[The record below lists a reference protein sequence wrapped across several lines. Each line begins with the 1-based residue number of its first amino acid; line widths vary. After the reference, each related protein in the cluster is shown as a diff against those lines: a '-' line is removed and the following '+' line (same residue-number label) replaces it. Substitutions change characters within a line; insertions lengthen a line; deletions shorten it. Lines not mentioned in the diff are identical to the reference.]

1 MSTFNSRQ
9 RKTASVVGILV
20 LLIPIVLLGM
30 PASGRDS
37 GGGGMLAQL
46 RSEHDLGE
54 SDLGQI
60 DPTSSTMSFVLLGM
74 RGIAVNMLHLQ
85 IDDYKTRKEWAL
97 MRSTTEAA
105 ITLQPHYIA
114 VWRYLGWNL
123 SWNVSAE
130 WDAVPDRY
138 FWVKEG
144 GKFYQRGTRRNDTV
158 PELTYETGRVWGQKI
173 GMSDEWRYFREYF
186 KTDPDSRTFPNGVD
200 ADINPNQLD
209 NYLVAKEWFEESNT
223 REENRTQHIMARTL
237 FRSQAARSQLSYAD
251 ALQRDVRF
259 ITASR
264 FRDDAASDEE
274 AEEKAYAA
282 RQGNFALARQ
292 EWGEGFREWTERFG
306 QEEFQ
311 VVGLAKQVLFRLEAD
326 EDDVRELAERQK
338 DLGITERE
346 IRTAIDSYQKM
357 VNYNYWRTR
366 SQAEA
371 DESTGTSEAHRL
383 VYEGELKLRSG
394 NPEEARDMLVRGMA
408 RFAQLIE
415 DYPDLRDED
424 LTVEEAVWCVLLWT
438 KTLELLGEQV
448 PATFPLKSTWDKY
461 QGLLPELQLRYSR
474 GD

>member
-1 MSTFNSRQ
+1 MSTFNTRQ

-60 DPTSSTMSFVLLGM
+60 DPTSATMSFVLLGM
-74 RGIAVNMLHLQ
+74 RGIAVNMLRMDL
-85 IDDYKTRKEWAL
+85 DEYKDRKEWAL
-97 MRSTTEAA
+97 MRSTTEAV
-105 ITLQPHYIA
+105 ITLQPHYVE
-114 VWRYLGWNL
+114 VWRFLGWNMA
-123 SWNVSAE
+123 WNVSAE

-138 FWVKEG
+138 YWVKEG
-144 GKFYQRGTRRNDTV
+144 GKFYQRGTRRNDSI

-173 GMSDEWRYFREYF
+173 GMSDEWRYFRGYF
-186 KTDPDSRTFPNGVD
+186 KTDPDTRSFPNGVD
-200 ADINPNQLD
+200 PEINPNQLD
-209 NYLVAKEWFEESNT
+209 NYLVSGEWFTKSNEL
-223 REENRTQHIMARTL
+223 EENRVQHVMARTL
-237 FRSQAARSQLSYAD
+237 FRSLPARAQLSYAD

-259 ITASR
+259 ITGAR
-264 FRDDAASDEE
+264 FREDSSSDEE

-282 RQGNFALARQ
+282 RQSNFALSRQ
-292 EWGEGFREWTERFG
+292 EWAEGFRQWTEQFG
-306 QEEFQ
+306 REEFQ
-311 VVGLAKQVLFRLEAD
+311 VVGSQKKVIFRLESD

-338 DLGITERE
+338 DLGVTEQE
-346 IRTAIDSYQKM
+346 IRAAIDSYQKM

-366 SQAEA
+366 AQAEA

-408 RFAQLIE
+408 MFAHLIE
-415 DYPDLRDED
+415 EYPDLKDED

-438 KTLELLGEQV
+438 KTLELLGEQI
-448 PATFPLKSTWDKY
+448 PATFPLKATWDKY
-461 QGLLPELQLRYSR
+461 QTLLPELQSRYNR